1 MRRPALTLVTLCL
14 LLAACA
20 KPLPPDKAAYA
31 GEWDAPTMTLLIT
44 PSGSVAYKRVE
55 GNRSTSISAPLKAFV
70 GNDFVIGV
78 GPLDTTFKVSMP
90 PHQDQGQWKMIVDGV
105 ELTRK
110 P

>member
-1 MRRPALTLVTLCL
+1 MRKPIIALATLCL

-44 PSGSVAYKRVE
+44 SRGSVRYKRVE
-55 GNRSTSISAPLKAFV
+55 GNRSTSINAPLKAFV
-70 GNDFVIGV
+70 GDDFVIGV
-78 GPLDTTFKVSMP
+78 GPANTTFKVSVP
-90 PHQDQGQWKMIVDGV
+90 PHQEHGQWKMTVDGV

-110 P
+110 R